1 MGLVSEKMFTDL
13 SMAQVN
19 CSLIA
24 DVESGYYINEVD
36 CILTG
41 AEVVLDDGSI
51 INRSGTALI
60 SLYAFEVKK
69 PVIVFAETYKFIK
82 KTLLT
87 QKDIPNYARFESKR
101 K

>member
-1 MGLVSEKMFTDL
+1 MYNDL

-19 CSLIA
+19 CSLVA
-24 DVESGYYINEVD
+24 HAEAGYYINEVD

-41 AEVVLDDGSI
+41 AEVVLSDGSI
-51 INRSGTALI
+51 INRTGTTLIAL
-60 SLYAFEVKK
+60 SAADAKK
-69 PVIVFAETYKFIK
+69 PLIVFAECYKFLK

-87 QKDIPNYARFESKR
+87 QKDIPNFARYDNKR